1 MAISVLFLTLSSI
14 YGTNYLIVQNK
25 ERILR
30 KITIIS
36 SLIGFSMSVP
46 MVYYWGYI
54 GAAITITLTRGI
66 LGVASMIVV
75 LKIKKQKQLA

>member
-1 MAISVLFLTLSSI
+1 
-14 YGTNYLIVQNK
+14 
-25 ERILR
+25 
-30 KITIIS
+30 
-36 SLIGFSMSVP
+36 MSVS